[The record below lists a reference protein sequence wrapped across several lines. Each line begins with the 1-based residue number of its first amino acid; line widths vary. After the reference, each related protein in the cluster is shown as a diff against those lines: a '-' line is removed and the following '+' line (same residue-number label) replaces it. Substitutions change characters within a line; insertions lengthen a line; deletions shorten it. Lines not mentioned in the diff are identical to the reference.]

1 MTVGELIKIVKE
13 NYEPIDQERYFNKY
27 YTYTQTMNTNPALLD
42 LLYEDDPNIQ
52 ALMINDMYGPNL
64 DKEEMNELGEV
75 MNKSR
80 MKVSN
85 KAWYIYQN
93 KYKNRK

>member
-1 MTVGELIKIVKE
+1 
-13 NYEPIDQERYFNKY
+13 
-27 YTYTQTMNTNPALLD
+27 
-42 LLYEDDPNIQ
+42 
-52 ALMINDMYGPNL
+52 MINDMYGPNL